1 MLRNGLVITVLALAG
16 CQSLPSAEEGRA
28 RGVFF
33 VASENCLSTYIEDQ
47 NRLHLGPCLTITAV
61 NGQPPAVRPDGF
73 IELPVGD
80 PTELALD
87 CVYRHQEGTFRE
99 QPRTGKSLV
108 LSPERFTEPGQRW
121 YPGIRTAGH
130 DAVHHRDTDCT
141 PSLSRAAQPGASV
154 NGR

>member
-1 MLRNGLVITVLALAG
+1 MLRSGLVFTVLALVG

-28 RGVFF
+28 RDVFF
-33 VASENCLSTYIEDQ
+33 VASENCLSTYIEEQ

-73 IELPVGD
+73 IELPVGER
-80 PTELALD
+80 TELALD
-87 CVYRHQEGTFRE
+87 CKHRHQDGTFHAQR
-99 QPRTGKSLV
+99 RAGKSLV
-108 LSPERFTEPGQRW
+108 LSAERFTESGQRW
-121 YPGIRTAGH
+121 YPGIRTAGP
-130 DAVHHRDTDCT
+130 DAIHQRDTDCT